1 MFILNPRYHSGTLNA
16 ATSVRWAKMT
26 KEQMLV
32 IKPTRRNLAN
42 EFLQLIGDRSMK
54 KKEKALGKDKNKVL
68 PFPSILCC
76 MEEAESQTEV
86 GQVL

>member
-42 EFLQLIGDRSMK
+42 EFLQLIGDRSIK
-54 KKEKALGKDKNKVL
+54 KKKKHLEKIRIKSFLSHQYFAAWKRQSLRLK
-68 PFPSILCC
+68 
-76 MEEAESQTEV
+76 
-86 GQVL
+86 